1 MQVVGRA
8 SLGALEGVLLGF
20 AGRPNLLKVRHDV
33 VTPAR
38 RKLVLVLLGIL
49 STVKCLRGIFM
60 EIGEQIDKNTHI
72 NTLNAVSLG

>member
-33 VTPAR
+33 VTPAT
-38 RKLVLVLLGIL
+38 RKWLELDG
-49 STVKCLRGIFM
+49 RGI
-60 EIGEQIDKNTHI
+60 
-72 NTLNAVSLG
+72 VSDPLVVGSIPWDFLKQLPMS